1 MNNEPYPA
9 KLFSVRC
16 LTFIVGESLAE
27 VLAVTGK
34 KQERSV
40 GMKEIK
46 VGLIGFG
53 TVGAGVVKI
62 LRRNSEL
69 IQKRTGARILLKRIA
84 DINIDRDRGVKL
96 KSGVLTRNADEVIND
111 PQIHI
116 VMELM
121 GGIEPARTFILKAI
135 RKGKHIV
142 TANKALLALHGD
154 EIFKEAQRFCVDVNF
169 EASVGGGI
177 PLIRSI
183 KEGLVANRIESV
195 FGILNGTSNY
205 ILSKMSDEGGDFKKV
220 LKEAQDKGYAEA
232 DPTYDIEGIDAAHKL
247 AILIRLVFGTPF
259 KFKQIFTE
267 GISRIAPIDIQF
279 SKEFGYRIKL
289 LAIAKIDQGKIEA
302 RVHPTMI
309 PEGHLL
315 ATVDGVF
322 NAIYIKGD
330 AVGPTLFYGQGAGQM
345 PTGSAVVSDLVELG
359 RNLLV
364 GATGRRVP
372 LLSFQ
377 DSAIERVPLKKM
389 EEVVMPFYM
398 RCTALDRPRVLS
410 KISGILGKNE
420 ISIASVIQK
429 GRQIDGA
436 VPIVMMTHE
445 AKEKNVHRALREI
458 DRLGMIRG
466 KTMFIRVEN
475 ELE

>member
-1 MNNEPYPA
+1 M
-9 KLFSVRC
+9 R
-16 LTFIVGESLAE
+16 
-27 VLAVTGK
+27 
-34 KQERSV
+34 
-40 GMKEIK
+40 EIK

-62 LRRNSEL
+62 LQKNDRL
-69 IQKRTGARILLKRIA
+69 IEKRMGAKIILKRVA
-84 DINIDRDRGVKL
+84 DIDVKTDRGVRL
-96 KSGVLTRNADEVIND
+96 KPGVLTRSAEDVVED
-111 PQIHI
+111 PEIDI

-121 GGIEPARTFILKAI
+121 GGIEPAKTYILKAI
-135 RKGKHIV
+135 KNDKHIV

-154 EIFKEAQRFCVDVNF
+154 EIFRSAHRFGVDVNF

-183 KEGLVANRIESV
+183 KEGLVANRIESI

-205 ILSKMSDEGGDFKKV
+205 ILTKMTNEGKDFKEV
-220 LKEAQDKGYAEA
+220 LKEAQKKGYAEA

-247 AILIRLVFGTPF
+247 AILIQIAFGTPLRF
-259 KFKQIFTE
+259 EDIFIG
-267 GISRIAPIDIQF
+267 GISEITPLDIQF
-279 SKEFGYRIKL
+279 GQEFGYRIKL
-289 LAIAKIDQGKIEA
+289 LAITKMDQGKVEA
-302 RVHPTMI
+302 RVHPTLI

-315 ATVDGVF
+315 STVEGVF

-330 AVGPTLFYGQGAGQM
+330 AIGPTLFYGQGAGQM

-364 GATGRRVP
+364 QATGRRVP
-372 LLSFQ
+372 PLSFQ
-377 DSAIERVPLKKM
+377 ELAIEKIPLKKM
-389 EEVVMPFYM
+389 EDVKMPFYM
-398 RCTALDRPRVLS
+398 RFSAMDRPGVLS
-410 KISGILGKNE
+410 KISGILGKND

-429 GRQIDGA
+429 GRRIKGA
-436 VPIVMMTHE
+436 VPVVMMTHE

-458 DRLGMIRG
+458 DQLGVILG
-466 KTMFIRVEN
+466 KTIFIRVEN

>member
-1 MNNEPYPA
+1 M
-9 KLFSVRC
+9 R
-16 LTFIVGESLAE
+16 
-27 VLAVTGK
+27 
-34 KQERSV
+34 
-40 GMKEIK
+40 EIK

-53 TVGAGVVKI
+53 TVGSGVVKI
-62 LRRNSEL
+62 LQKNSVL
-69 IQKRTGARILLKRIA
+69 IEKRMGAKIVLKRIA
-84 DINIDRDRGVKL
+84 DIDLEKDRGVKI
-96 KSGVLTRNADEVIND
+96 KPGVLTRNAEEVIRD
-111 PQIHI
+111 PEIDI

-121 GGIEPARTFILKAI
+121 GGIEPARTYILKAI
-135 RKGKHIV
+135 QNKKHIV
-142 TANKALLALHGD
+142 TANKALLALHGE
-154 EIFKEAQRFCVDVNF
+154 EIFEDAYRFGIGVNF

-183 KEGLVANRIESV
+183 KEGLVANRIQSI

-205 ILSKMSDEGGDFKKV
+205 ILSKMTNEGRSFKEV
-220 LKEAQDKGYAEA
+220 LKEAQEKGYAEA
-232 DPTYDIEGIDAAHKL
+232 DPTYDVEGIDAAHKL
-247 AILIRLVFGTPF
+247 AILIHLAFGTPVRF
-259 KFKQIFTE
+259 DEIFIG
-267 GISRIAPIDIQF
+267 GISEITPLDIQF
-279 SKEFGYRIKL
+279 SQEFGYRIKL

-309 PEGHLL
+309 PQGHLL
-315 ATVDGVF
+315 STVGGVF

-364 GATGRRVP
+364 RANGHRVP
-372 LLSFQ
+372 SLSYQEF
-377 DSAIERVPLKKM
+377 ATEKIPLKKI

-398 RCTALDRPRVLS
+398 RFSALDRPNVLS
-410 KISGILGKNE
+410 KISGILGKHD

-429 GRQIDGA
+429 GRRIKGS

-445 AKEKNVHRALREI
+445 AKEKNVRQALKEI
-458 DRLGMIRG
+458 DRLGVILG
-466 KTMFIRVEN
+466 KTMYIRVEN